1 MDKFKEYEKIK
12 AKLKEQDLKSEEY
25 QEAIKRAAERL
36 GI

>member
-12 AKLKEQDLKSEEY
+12 EKLKEQDLKPEEY
-25 QEAIKRAAERL
+25 QEAIKRAAERF